1 MRNAESLTQYV
12 RGFPASTQKLLR
24 QMRSTIRKAAPAA
37 TETMKYGI
45 PTFYLNE
52 NLVHYAAF
60 EHHIGFYP
68 TPSAIR
74 AFKTDLARYK
84 SSKGAVQFPFGK
96 PLPFALIRKI
106 VRFRVAEADPFSQLA
121 APAQRALAE
130 AGITSVKHLSK
141 RAERQVSRF
150 HGMGPGAMRKLK
162 ALLHKEGLKFNR
174 ATRYAPR

>member
-84 SSKGAVQFPFGK
+84 SSKGLSNFPLASPFR
-96 PLPFALIRKI
+96 LP
-106 VRFRVAEADPFSQLA
+106 
-121 APAQRALAE
+121 
-130 AGITSVKHLSK
+130 
-141 RAERQVSRF
+141 
-150 HGMGPGAMRKLK
+150 
-162 ALLHKEGLKFNR
+162 
-174 ATRYAPR
+174 